1 MALIIA
7 IALVLILGGMLG
19 TESGNRAKANKVMAQ
34 KNYPDNQA
42 LENEIKNH
50 LYEEFGKISRN
61 PDYTSPDIPLEYQSF
76 YRSYH
81 STEEDVY
88 LFVEART
95 KDVLF
100 SQGYKPFV
108 MSLVCSYNVLTKE
121 ITDETDPERIYGL
134 FNSKVLPKIREFN
147 NDYTEEEIRKQK
159 ESEEYISSITKIQ
172 K

>member
-1 MALIIA
+1 MGLIIA
-7 IALVLILGGMLG
+7 IVLVLIVGGMLG
-19 TESGNRAKANKVMAQ
+19 AESGNRATANRVMAQ
-34 KNYPDNQA
+34 KNYPTNQV
-42 LENEIKNH
+42 LENKIKQH
-50 LYEEFGKISRN
+50 LYDEFGKISRN

-81 STEEDVY
+81 STHEDVY

-108 MSLVCSYNVLTKE
+108 MSRVCSYNVTTKK

-159 ESEEYISSITKIQ
+159 ELEEYINSITKLN